1 MTGATRGEEL
11 HTFPEYLSSPRFLLL
26 LNIWFSSVLQTA
38 VYLFVILFSV
48 IYAFRFTSLDLRL

>member
-11 HTFPEYLSSPRFLLL
+11 HTFPEYLSSPQFLLL

-38 VYLFVILFSV
+38 VYLFVIVFAV
-48 IYAFRFTSLDLRL
+48 IYVFRLPHWYI